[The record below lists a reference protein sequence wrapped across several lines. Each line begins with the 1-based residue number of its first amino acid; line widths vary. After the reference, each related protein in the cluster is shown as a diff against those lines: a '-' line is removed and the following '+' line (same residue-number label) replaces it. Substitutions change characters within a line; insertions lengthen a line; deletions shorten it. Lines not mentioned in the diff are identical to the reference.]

1 MFATPTSTAKG
12 HGLFSMANN
21 ALIVL
26 VTTPD
31 RKLADK
37 IAQVLIEEKLA
48 ACVNILPEVYSRY
61 WWRGRIENDRELL
74 LIIKTLKSRFK
85 ALQKRVLKLHAYEA
99 PEILALP
106 VAAVNPTYLKW
117 LSESIKIRK

>member
-1 MFATPTSTAKG
+1 MPISTAKG
-12 HGLFSMANN
+12 LGPFFMATNT
-21 ALIVL
+21 LVVL

-37 IAQVLIEEKLA
+37 IAQVLIEERLA
-48 ACVNILPEVYSRY
+48 ACVNILPEIYSRY
-61 WWRGRIENDRELL
+61 WWQGRIENDRELL

-85 ALQKRVLKLHAYEA
+85 ALQKRVLELHAYES

-106 VAAVNPTYLKW
+106 VSAGNPTYLKW
-117 LSESIKIRK
+117 LSDSIRTKK